1 MNEKLE
7 KEELNMRLYQKSL
20 KENVTKMNQKFQK
33 NYRSP
38 NYLNRKI
45 KNYCHF
51 D

>member
-20 KENVTKMNQKFQK
+20 KETMTKMNQKYQK
-33 NYRSP
+33 NYRNL
-38 NYLNRKI
+38 NYLNRKT
-45 KNYCHF
+45 KKYCHF